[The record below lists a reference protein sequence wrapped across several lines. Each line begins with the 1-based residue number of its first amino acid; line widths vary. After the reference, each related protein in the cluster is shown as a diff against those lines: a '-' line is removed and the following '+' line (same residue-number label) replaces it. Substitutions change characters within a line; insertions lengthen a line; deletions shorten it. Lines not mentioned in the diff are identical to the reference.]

1 MPRTKA
7 PKSPKIKR
15 KSAQDIA
22 IEERLSACARKD
34 RDEIIYVGNLVER
47 TLKGEFG
54 AVIKALTAGR
64 IAMELDH
71 KKSSG
76 LSSDW
81 HLGRASMGN
90 DLWSDLEQFVHD
102 KDAVLM
108 VTRKEDSSVVAFNYS
123 PD

>member
-1 MPRTKA
+1 MPQTK
-7 PKSPKIKR
+7 KVSPKIK
-15 KSAQDIA
+15 KKTAQEIA
-22 IEERLSACARKD
+22 IEERLAACARKD

-64 IAMELDH
+64 ISMELES

-76 LSSDW
+76 LTSDW

-90 DLWSDLEQFVHD
+90 DLWNDLEQFVHD
-102 KDAVLM
+102 KDQVLM
-108 VTRKEDSSVVAFNYS
+108 TVRKEDSGVVAFNYS